1 MFAQIRDMLTY
12 EMLYFKILVS
22 YDVPMLWIIMIFSSS
37 SIHVFN
43 TRCLS
48 LYQSV
53 YFCTIYCLKDSQE
66 YFSWEKNEFFPS
78 ILVIQFLFNKMILQ
92 VEIVLLYIFLL
103 IKIFWIYILILFVY
117 HPDNTM
123 SNFCTQIMV
132 DNVLKELV
140 ANLILFH
147 Q

>member
-1 MFAQIRDMLTY
+1 
-12 EMLYFKILVS
+12 
-22 YDVPMLWIIMIFSSS
+22 
-37 SIHVFN
+37 
-43 TRCLS
+43 
-48 LYQSV
+48 
-53 YFCTIYCLKDSQE
+53 
-66 YFSWEKNEFFPS
+66 
-78 ILVIQFLFNKMILQ
+78 MILQ

-117 HPDNTM
+117 HPNNTM